1 MLLKDTPSGMIK
13 GNINAGLDKVC
24 YNNLTLH
31 FDGKKM
37 KSDNQDNFKTSD
49 TALAAFL
56 ITEGY
61 NTPDIEY
68 NGTRASFIFSRKNP
82 KISNSISDWDTAR
95 AETNAVLFFNA
106 YQSLLRRIKER
117 Y

>member
-1 MLLKDTPSGMIK
+1 MTS
-13 GNINAGLDKVC
+13 N
-24 YNNLTLH
+24 
-31 FDGKKM
+31 
-37 KSDNQDNFKTSD
+37 NQDKFKTSD
-49 TALAAFL
+49 TAQAAFL

-61 NTPDIEY
+61 GAPDIEY
-68 NGTRASFIFSRKNP
+68 NGNRAYFIFSKENQN
-82 KISNSISDWDTAR
+82 IDNSIRDWETAR